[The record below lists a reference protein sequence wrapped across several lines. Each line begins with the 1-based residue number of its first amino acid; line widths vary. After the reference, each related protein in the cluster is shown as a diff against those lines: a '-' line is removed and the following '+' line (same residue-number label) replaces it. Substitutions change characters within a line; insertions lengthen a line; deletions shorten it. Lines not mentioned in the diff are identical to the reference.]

1 MRRRLIAAGAV
12 GWTTVVVQNDQ
23 LSASPRQPPSSL
35 PHVVP
40 PVPPPVP
47 SATPTASSGALQ
59 HSPRCPRTTAVHK
72 LMLEKLHSRAA
83 QHPGS
88 VAKVG
93 CPLPADARACQH
105 IVAKKSPRPPFRTCP
120 PMPFQ
125 QSPNQ
130 QHRRK
135 RMRAT
140 QPLPPQSA
148 NALRLKA
155 KEAAMAARVRAYK
168 RPQRIVSA
176 EEKTMAAF
184 HAAQTKAAATP
195 VVAHAPACLVHDSH
209 ASACTCAYHAAA
221 ARIAGCQNKTA

>member
-1 MRRRLIAAGAV
+1 
-12 GWTTVVVQNDQ
+12 
-23 LSASPRQPPSSL
+23 
-35 PHVVP
+35 
-40 PVPPPVP
+40 
-47 SATPTASSGALQ
+47 
-59 HSPRCPRTTAVHK
+59 
-72 LMLEKLHSRAA
+72 
-83 QHPGS
+83 
-88 VAKVG
+88 
-93 CPLPADARACQH
+93 
-105 IVAKKSPRPPFRTCP
+105 
-120 PMPFQ
+120 
-125 QSPNQ
+125 
-130 QHRRK
+130 
-135 RMRAT
+135 MRAT